1 MADTTLLRNNAIV
14 RNASVGTTPP
24 HGPVKTGELPLVQV
38 KMTPGGPQVR
48 EGQQKPVA
56 IVPSKNPSGTVATGA
71 LPLVQVKMTQNG
83 PQLDDGQDR
92 PVVIR
97 DGKQQTVAA
106 GALPMVQVRM
116 ENGRPTVQSM
126 PNVQAGPPQI
136 PTAAPAVSQPR
147 GVAAPQTS
155 QGLPRAP
162 HVQSAPPQMVTAPSA
177 MGQPRVARIAAPT
190 AHVAAPCPAPVLP
203 EVPELTTDQ
212 WMLCR
217 HAMDAY
223 LKALVAAETPLDT
236 TELPPKSDAVALAE
250 VTIQT
255 IDEVLVATA
264 VRAEAAALMAS
275 APVVAAAPTAAS
287 TGFVAP
293 PASGISRSMPTGG
306 YVARRPGSGLRSQ
319 GNATMGPRRISRP
332 ASALPPV
339 IVNMNG
345 NRPVVQQETAAEAPM
360 TAPSESPP
368 IETPAVAA
376 STPDSQG

>member
-1 MADTTLLRNNAIV
+1 MSDTTILRSSAIV
-14 RNASVGTTPP
+14 RNASVGTTLP

-38 KMTPGGPQVR
+38 KMTTGGPQVQG
-48 EGQQKPVA
+48 GQQKPVA
-56 IVPSKNPSGTVATGA
+56 IVPSKNASPVTTGA

-92 PVVIR
+92 SVVIR

-190 AHVAAPCPAPVLP
+190 AHLAAPRPAPVLP

-217 HAMDAY
+217 HVVDAY
-223 LKALVAAETPLDT
+223 LKGLSAETPPDAA
-236 TELPPKSDAVALAE
+236 ELPPKSDAVALAE
-250 VTIQT
+250 ATIQT
-255 IDEVLVATA
+255 IDDVLVAIA
-264 VRAEAAALMAS
+264 VRAEAAALAA
-275 APVVAAAPTAAS
+275 APAVVAAPTAPS

-293 PASGISRSMPTGG
+293 AASGIPRTMPTGG

-319 GNATMGPRRISRP
+319 GNATMGPRRVSRP
-332 ASALPPV
+332 ASPLPPV
-339 IVNMNG
+339 IVNMEN
-345 NRPVVQQETAAEAPM
+345 NRPVVQQEAAAEAP
-360 TAPSESPP
+360 TTVPSVLPP
-368 IETPAVAA
+368 TETPAVAA
-376 STPDSQG
+376 PTPGSQG